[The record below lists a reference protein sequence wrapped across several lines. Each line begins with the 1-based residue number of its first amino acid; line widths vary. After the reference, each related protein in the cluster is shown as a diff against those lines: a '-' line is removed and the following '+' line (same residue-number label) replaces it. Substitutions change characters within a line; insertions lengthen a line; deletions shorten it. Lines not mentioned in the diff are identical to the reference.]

1 MKNADINI
9 NLVDSYY
16 VLLKNLSPENKL
28 ELIARLSKSMAT
40 AKQTKDKTW
49 KSLFGSLALD
59 QSVDE
64 FIDELEKD
72 RKFNRKEVELW
83 KSTYKEKNIKTL
95 ETFQTKFGILPIFPA
110 LGIYA
115 KEKARLKTKGKI
127 LDDFDLLIGATAI
140 FNNLILVTKNVS
152 DFDRLEGIII
162 EDWTSEY

>member
-1 MKNADINI
+1 MKKYLLDTNI
-9 NLVDSYY
+9 CAYFLNGKFNLD
-16 VLLKNLSPENKL
+16 
-28 ELIARLSKSMAT
+28 
-40 AKQTKDKTW
+40 AK
-49 KSLFGSLALD
+49 
-59 QSVDE
+59 
-64 FIDELEKD
+64 IDEVGFENCLVSEISIAELKYG
-72 RKFNRKEVELW
+72 VE

-140 FNNLILVTKNVS
+140 FNNLVLVTKNVS

-162 EDWTSEY
+162 EDWTS